1 MKSLFQKK
9 AKTIIGLDIGTKF
22 VKAISLDVSGKQCKV
37 LAFACEPIVGFAFAE
52 RDIKDFDPIS
62 KALKKVHMAMKAQG
76 KECAIAVAGSSVIS
90 KLVFMEPNRTDFEL
104 EMQIELEADSLIPY
118 PLEEVYLDFQEGAPS
133 KTHVGKVE
141 VLLSAA
147 HRDMIDG
154 RITLVREAPFDPV
167 IVDIESNVLTDT
179 FLKFGPAKK
188 ANDIGVCINVGASLM
203 QICVV
208 EAQRVIYSKE
218 HNFGG
223 NSFVQDLAMRYNIDT
238 QEVESQLSS
247 ATAPDSWFTESLP
260 TFLSSLQQQ
269 IQRALQ
275 MFVATTHKQMPT
287 GFSLCGGGANLPNI
301 CEALSRDMAMDVTLF
316 NPFTAMEFDAK
327 VNKDK
332 LLSIAPQLTLAA
344 GLATRSLSAW
354 QK

>member
-22 VKAISLDVSGKQCKV
+22 VKAISLDLSGKQCKV
-37 LAFACEPIVGFAFAE
+37 LAFACEPIAGLAFAE
-52 RDIKDFDPIS
+52 REIKDFDAIS
-62 KALKKVHMAMKAQG
+62 KALKKVQIAMKNQG

-90 KLVFMEPNRTDFEL
+90 KIVFMEPDQSDFEL
-104 EMQIELEADSLIPY
+104 ETQIELEADSLIPY
-118 PLEEVYLDFQEGAPS
+118 PLDEVYLDFQEIMPS

-147 HRDMIDG
+147 HRDMIDS

-167 IVDIESNVLTDT
+167 IVDIESNVLADT
-179 FLKFGPAKK
+179 FLQFSPPPKENEVA
-188 ANDIGVCINVGASLM
+188 VCINVGASLM
-203 QICVV
+203 QILVV
-208 EAQRVIYSKE
+208 DDKRVIYHKE
-218 HNFGG
+218 HGFGV
-223 NSFVQDLAMRYNIDT
+223 NNFVQDLAMLYNIDT

-247 ATAPDSWFTESLP
+247 NTAPDSWFTENLP
-260 TFLSSLQQQ
+260 TFLSSMQQQ

-275 MFVATTHKQMPT
+275 MFVATTHKPMPVV
-287 GFSLCGGGANLPNI
+287 FSLCGGAANLPNI
-301 CEALSRDMAMDVTLF
+301 CEELSRDMAMDVSLF
-316 NPFTAMEFDAK
+316 NPFESMQFDTK
-327 VNKDK
+327 VNSEK
-332 LLSIAPQLTLAA
+332 LQSIAPQLTLAT